1 MHRYCPLGSSFQF
14 NRYIYPGELT
24 MGTAGGDADR
34 ALKKKKR
41 KQTGTSPSAKNGHE
55 PKDVDTKISNSGENG
70 VEPRKGCV
78 DV

>member
-1 MHRYCPLGSSFQF
+1 
-14 NRYIYPGELT
+14 

-41 KQTGTSPSAKNGHE
+41 KQTGTSLSMKNAPE
-55 PKDVDTKISNSGENG
+55 SKDVDTKISDIEENG
-70 VEPRKGCV
+70 VETGKECV